1 MKNNYGNYVVQKALK
16 ISTGSIKNKLIISIL
31 KNIEKIGDKKL
42 IGKWKNIVINCLPP
56 ENEMTSPDGDLIL
69 KLLKSIQFEENI
81 PGNKSNWAMN
91 CNQNFNNQTNQSKIT
106 NLNFF
111 R

>member
-16 ISTGSIKNKLIISIL
+16 ISTGSLKNKLIISIL

-81 PGNKSNWAMN
+81 QGNKSNWVMN
-91 CNQNFNNQTNQSKIT
+91 SNQNFNNQTNQSKIT

>member
-16 ISTGSIKNKLIISIL
+16 ISTGSHKNKLIISIL

-42 IGKWKNIVINCLPP
+42 IGKWKNIVINCLPI
-56 ENEMTSPDGDLIL
+56 ENEMITPDGDLIL
-69 KLLKSIQFEENI
+69 KLLKSIQIEENLL
-81 PGNKSNWAMN
+81 GNKSNWGMN
-91 CNQNFNNQTNQSKIT
+91 SNQNFINQSKIT